1 MIATTSRLDRFDRL
15 VVALIIVVLCA
26 ALAIVAR
33 PLNAFFNEPLLDDGY
48 YVLTIARH
56 IALGQGVTA
65 DGTTLSNGFQPLW
78 TFLCAALFWLS
89 DGERVS
95 GVRYVLIL
103 HWLLYALG
111 AFLAAAL
118 AERVFAKSTDRPR
131 SAALI
136 AALVF
141 LSSSFIWSNGFNGME
156 TSLSIAC
163 LLAAMLCYV
172 SIDRKNR
179 LHLAGCGALLGLV
192 VLARVDAVFFVIL
205 LSAMQLVRRDVGWT
219 ERIVDALCLAGPAFL
234 VSSPWWAYNVIAFGH
249 LTPSSGLA
257 LQDWAPTRSRYMT
270 SVGAL
275 TLTLTPMFDF
285 LNSDTWPRAI
295 ARAPLVGLAIWWT
308 WPELRAL
315 FRGLDRPLAE
325 ILLALALFVVV
336 LAVWYP
342 TSSWASFF
350 YYRYLAAGSI
360 IGVLLWTFVVL
371 KFVKRVDRNLVV
383 GGLALIA
390 AQIPVLVILHADP
403 SYRQP
408 AMIGEQVPLVAEG
421 VPPSDMVGA
430 VQSGT
435 LAFMRDRVVNL
446 DGRVNFE
453 AIGRRHDIAQYLRER
468 DIRWFVDWPF
478 LAQDYLGPD
487 LAKLGWS
494 PVATKGSM
502 TLYRY
507 DGR

>member
-1 MIATTSRLDRFDRL
+1 MTNPQSRLDRFDRL
-15 VVALIIVVLCA
+15 VVVLVILVLCA

-48 YVLTIARH
+48 YVLTIARR
-56 IALGQGVTA
+56 IALGQGVTS

-78 TFLCAALFWLS
+78 TFLCAALLWLS
-89 DGERVS
+89 DGERIS

-136 AALVF
+136 TALLF

-179 LHLAGCGALLGLV
+179 LHLAGCGALLGVV

-205 LSAMQLVRRDVGWT
+205 LTAIQLVRRGIGWK

-295 ARAPLVGLAIWWT
+295 ARAPAPICCSTSTTRWT
-308 WPELRAL
+308 GGRGGPEA
-315 FRGLDRPLAE
+315 LAE
-325 ILLALALFVVV
+325 AKRSGNKPILLSVGYAACHWCHVMAHESFEDEATAAVMNELFVNIKVDREERPDIDQIYMNG
-336 LAVWYP
+336 AA
-342 TSSWASFF
+342 SCWAS
-350 YYRYLAAGSI
+350 RAAG
-360 IGVLLWTFVVL
+360 
-371 KFVKRVDRNLVV
+371 R
-383 GGLALIA
+383 
-390 AQIPVLVILHADP
+390 
-403 SYRQP
+403 
-408 AMIGEQVPLVAEG
+408 
-421 VPPSDMVGA
+421 
-430 VQSGT
+430 
-435 LAFMRDRVVNL
+435 
-446 DGRVNFE
+446 
-453 AIGRRHDIAQYLRER
+453 
-468 DIRWFVDWPF
+468 
-478 LAQDYLGPD
+478 
-487 LAKLGWS
+487 
-494 PVATKGSM
+494 
-502 TLYRY
+502 
-507 DGR
+507 

>member
-95 GVRYVLIL
+95 GVRYVLVL

-219 ERIVDALCLAGPAFL
+219 GADCRCPVPRGAGLPRFVALVGIQRDRLWPSHPVKRPCPAGLGADQVQVHDQCRCVDAYPHAHVRF
-234 VSSPWWAYNVIAFGH
+234 
-249 LTPSSGLA
+249 
-257 LQDWAPTRSRYMT
+257 
-270 SVGAL
+270 
-275 TLTLTPMFDF
+275 
-285 LNSDTWPRAI
+285 
-295 ARAPLVGLAIWWT
+295 
-308 WPELRAL
+308 PEQ
-315 FRGLDRPLAE
+315 
-325 ILLALALFVVV
+325 
-336 LAVWYP
+336 
-342 TSSWASFF
+342 
-350 YYRYLAAGSI
+350 RYLAA
-360 IGVLLWTFVVL
+360 
-371 KFVKRVDRNLVV
+371 
-383 GGLALIA
+383 
-390 AQIPVLVILHADP
+390 
-403 SYRQP
+403 
-408 AMIGEQVPLVAEG
+408 
-421 VPPSDMVGA
+421 
-430 VQSGT
+430 
-435 LAFMRDRVVNL
+435 RDRAGAPRGTGDLVDMARAARAFQRNS
-446 DGRVNFE
+446 
-453 AIGRRHDIAQYLRER
+453 IGRSLKSCSLLPCSSSFLPYGTRHRRGPVSSITGIWPR
-468 DIRWFVDWPF
+468 DRSSASCCGRSSSSNSSSASIETSWWPDW
-478 LAQDYLGPD
+478 L
-487 LAKLGWS
+487 
-494 PVATKGSM
+494 
-502 TLYRY
+502 
-507 DGR
+507 